1 MGETTRLELK
11 SLISATG
18 SRISGNASILHSA
31 GVGESLRQSSPSWL
45 RRVGLAVLLLLIPI
59 AYAVLLAM
67 MVSLHGKK
75 QSSFGDTVL
84 EVLSVA
90 STLWPILFAAVLGP
104 LLKSIALFRAER
116 GISIRLPGVPADQPD
131 HGLCPEKHSHDGV
144 DW

>member
-1 MGETTRLELK
+1 MSQRSTE
-11 SLISATG
+11 A
-18 SRISGNASILHSA
+18 
-31 GVGESLRQSSPSWL
+31 
-45 RRVGLAVLLLLIPI
+45 RRGI
-59 AYAVLLAM
+59 VLLAM

-90 STLWPILFAAVLGP
+90 SSLWPILFAAVLGP

-116 GISIRLPGVPADQPD
+116 GISVRLPVVPADQPD
-131 HGLCPEKHSHDGV
+131 HGHCPEKHSHDGV

>member
-1 MGETTRLELK
+1 MQVSYMSQRSTE
-11 SLISATG
+11 A
-18 SRISGNASILHSA
+18 
-31 GVGESLRQSSPSWL
+31 
-45 RRVGLAVLLLLIPI
+45 RRGI
-59 AYAVLLAM
+59 VLLAM

-116 GISIRLPGVPADQPD
+116 GISIRLHGVPADQPD